1 MMNFTIIE
9 QILKK
14 YAYQFIEDGFCYYTE
29 KYDSFTNL
37 KSLSS
42 REKEVIAQEAYDMFQ
57 ELNHKI
63 TLPFYCT
70 LTVQSIINSHTSYL
84 LINQKHY
91 TKKLLWLT
99 FRPSDEMDINRFKDI
114 TIKLLDKEII
124 QSYII
129 VYEQKGNSYANLG
142 KGKHFHAIIQF
153 YFKSEFKTYKQ
164 QIKKYFKDLGMIKLV
179 DIDKTNFIIDKLVYI
194 GLTIEDETGLLITQE
209 NLNYK
214 KKEKND
220 RLQYDRLFQRKN
232 NLEFQTK
239 NEMEILGLCGLSI
252 N

>member
-1 MMNFTIIE
+1 MNFEIVSE
-9 QILKK
+9 ILGK
-14 YAYQFIEDGFCYYTE
+14 YAEQFIKDEFCYYTE
-29 KYDSFTNL
+29 KYDNFTNV

-42 REKEVIAQEAYDMFQ
+42 REKEVIVQEAYDMFQ
-57 ELNHKI
+57 EINHKI

-70 LTVQSIINSHTSYL
+70 LTLQSIVNSHTSNL

-91 TKKLLWLT
+91 TKKLLWVT
-99 FRPSDEMDINRFKDI
+99 FRPSDEMNINTFKDI
-114 TIKLLDKEII
+114 TTKFLDKEII

-129 VYEQKGNSYANLG
+129 VYEQKGNSYATLG
-142 KGKHFHAIIQF
+142 QGKHFHAIIQF

-164 QIKKYFKDLGMIKLV
+164 QIKKYFTDLGIFKLV
-179 DIDKTNFIIDKLVYI
+179 DINKTNFIIDKLVYM
-194 GLTIEDETGLLITQE
+194 GLTIETETGLLINNE

-220 RLQYDRLFQRKN
+220 RLSYDRLFQRKN

-239 NEMEILGLCGLSI
+239 NEINILGLGGLNI
-252 N
+252 Q